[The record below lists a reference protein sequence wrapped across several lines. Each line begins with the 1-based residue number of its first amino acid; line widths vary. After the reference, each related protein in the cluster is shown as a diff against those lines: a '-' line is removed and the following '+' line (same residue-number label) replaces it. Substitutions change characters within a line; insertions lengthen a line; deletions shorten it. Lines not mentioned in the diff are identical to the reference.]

1 MMLRRRAGGL
11 PDVRRDDEEEEREG
25 VDEGGELRGERDRE
39 HEDNGGGGG
48 EYGGQIDSE
57 CENNGGGVEGD
68 NCQTEQLENCDRLV
82 ARESNQS
89 LEMPLNGMNNELG
102 GDVTNESNDSRTEQ
116 LAAKDIMENEEDV
129 PLINDIGE
137 EEENV
142 PLIINSIGEEN
153 VHASIGHMAELME
166 EEEEEVPL
174 IIAEDEGMEENA
186 SFEGVD
192 SNREEANPIVG
203 QGMASDEEGNVAAV
217 TFTERS
223 EENEE
228 EELTVLS

>member
-11 PDVRRDDEEEEREG
+11 PDIRIDGEEEEREG
-25 VDEGGELRGERDRE
+25 VDEGGELGEERDRE
-39 HEDNGGGGG
+39 HEDNGG
-48 EYGGQIDSE
+48 QIDSE
-57 CENNGGGVEGD
+57 RENNGGGVEGD
-68 NCQTEQLENCDRLV
+68 NGQTEQLENYDSLV

-89 LEMPLNGMNNELG
+89 LEMTLNGMNNELG

-116 LAAKDIMENEEDV
+116 LAARDITENEEDV

-137 EEENV
+137 EEEEIS
-142 PLIINSIGEEN
+142 LIINSIGEEN

-166 EEEEEVPL
+166 EEEEEEIPL

-203 QGMASDEEGNVAAV
+203 QGMATSDEEGNVAAV

>member
-11 PDVRRDDEEEEREG
+11 PDIRRDGEEEDREG
-25 VDEGGELRGERDRE
+25 VDEGGELGEERVRE
-39 HEDNGGGGG
+39 HEDNGGGGGG

-57 CENNGGGVEGD
+57 SENNGGGVEGD
-68 NCQTEQLENCDRLV
+68 NSQTEQLENCDSLV

-89 LEMPLNGMNNELG
+89 LEMPLNGMNNGLG
-102 GDVTNESNDSRTEQ
+102 GDVTNESNDSRTEH
-116 LAAKDIMENEEDV
+116 LAARDITENEEDN
-129 PLINDIGE
+129 PLINSIGE
-137 EEENV
+137 EEADFS
-142 PLIINSIGEEN
+142 LINSIGEEN

-166 EEEEEVPL
+166 EEEEEEIPL

-192 SNREEANPIVG
+192 SNREEPIVC

>member
-1 MMLRRRAGGL
+1 
-11 PDVRRDDEEEEREG
+11 
-25 VDEGGELRGERDRE
+25 
-39 HEDNGGGGG
+39 
-48 EYGGQIDSE
+48 
-57 CENNGGGVEGD
+57 
-68 NCQTEQLENCDRLV
+68 
-82 ARESNQS
+82 
-89 LEMPLNGMNNELG
+89 MNNELAI
-102 GDVTNESNDSRTEQ
+102 GDVTNESNDSQTKR
-116 LAAKDIMENEEDV
+116 LAARDITENEEDV

-137 EEENV
+137 EEEDV
-142 PLIINSIGEEN
+142 SLIINSIGEEN

-203 QGMASDEEGNVAAV
+203 QGMATSDEEGNVAAV

>member
-11 PDVRRDDEEEEREG
+11 PDIRRDDEEKEREG
-25 VDEGGELRGERDRE
+25 VDEGGELGEERDRE
-39 HEDNGGGGG
+39 HEDNGG
-48 EYGGQIDSE
+48 QIDSE
-57 CENNGGGVEGD
+57 RENNGGGVEGD
-68 NCQTEQLENCDRLV
+68 NGQTEQLENCDSLV

-89 LEMPLNGMNNELG
+89 LEMPLNGMNNELAG
-102 GDVTNESNDSRTEQ
+102 GDVTNESDDSRTEQ
-116 LAAKDIMENEEDV
+116 LTARDITENEEHV

-137 EEENV
+137 EEEEDV
-142 PLIINSIGEEN
+142 SLINSIGEEN

-166 EEEEEVPL
+166 EEEEEIPL

-192 SNREEANPIVG
+192 SNREEANPIVC

-217 TFTERS
+217 TLTERS